1 MVLPIVLQHLVPF
14 YVSLIGLG
22 SITAA
27 VMSSVDSVLLSAAS
41 LLGRNIFKNIIFTQ
55 ASEKRV
61 ILMVKLSIFVCG
73 LLAAGLAMATKSVHQ
88 LWIISTDVM
97 YSMMVPQ
104 VICVFFLSKH
114 VNEYG
119 ACFSCALALLL
130 RTLIGEPLI
139 GLPDLLPLPW
149 DKTQEDGHRQRLFPF
164 RTAIML
170 IAIMA
175 LLSVS
180 RLALWLSDKGL
191 LKRKLRDHKDDVNVV
206 YMAPVGTDV
215 EGTSCNK

>member
-1 MVLPIVLQHLVPF
+1 MCNL
-14 YVSLIGLG
+14 LIHFSKANNDIIIHIRRTLCC
-22 SITAA
+22 I
-27 VMSSVDSVLLSAAS
+27 
-41 LLGRNIFKNIIFTQ
+41 IKNVEIKFVFQ

-73 LLAAGLAMATKSVHQ
+73 LLAAGLAMVTKSVHQ

-175 LLSVS
+175 LLAVS

-206 YMAPVGTDV
+206 YVAPVGTDV
-215 EGTSCNK
+215 EGTSSNK